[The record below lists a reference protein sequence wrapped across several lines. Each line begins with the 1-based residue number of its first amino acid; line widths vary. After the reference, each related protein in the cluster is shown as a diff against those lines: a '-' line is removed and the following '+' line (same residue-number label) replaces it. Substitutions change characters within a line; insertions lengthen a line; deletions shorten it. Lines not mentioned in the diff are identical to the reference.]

1 MEQFTKNFSYDELI
15 ASSTAKRLGL
25 DNTPSY
31 EEKEKLRQGLDTDEI
46 LDKEDED
53 E

>member
-25 DNTPSY
+25 DNTPITGRKGEVKTISRRY
-31 EEKEKLRQGLDTDEI
+31 STAN
-46 LDKEDED
+46 
-53 E
+53 

>member
-25 DNTPSY
+25 DNTNTRRKGKTKTVS
-31 EEKEKLRQGLDTDEI
+31 RRHSTAN
-46 LDKEDED
+46 
-53 E
+53 